1 MKKLLLSLLAMIA
14 VAAPAVKAEG
24 VYTRQVDD
32 AQLVAEANEW
42 MLAGEW
48 RHGFIADPHASVNAV
63 DFYEQY
69 KKNPAQ
75 WDAMFEWLAGHDL
88 LALEKGSHPIEGTG
102 MVVKIED
109 SQNAP
114 LEKRRSESHYHTID
128 FQYVVKG
135 VERFGIIDHNTSVPN
150 CDYKPDVIH
159 YDYDKEQAKFYDST
173 PDSFFLF
180 FPEDWHIAKIANDT
194 TDQSIR
200 VVVVKLA
207 YE

>member
-1 MKKLLLSLLAMIA
+1 MKKLLISLLTMIA
-14 VAAPAVKAEG
+14 SAAPAVMADG
-24 VYTRQVDD
+24 VYTRQVEDST
-32 AQLVAEANEW
+32 LVAKANEW
-42 MLAGEW
+42 MQAGEW
-48 RHGFIADPHASVNAV
+48 RHGFKADPHLSVNAV

-69 KKNPAQ
+69 HKNPAQ
-75 WDAMFEWLAGHDL
+75 WDAMFEWLANHDL
-88 LALEKGSHPIEGTG
+88 LALEKGSHPIGGTD

-109 SQNAP
+109 SRNAP

-150 CDYKPDVIH
+150 CEYKPDVIH
-159 YDYDKEQAKFYDST
+159 YDYDREQARFYDSS

-194 TDQSIR
+194 DDQTIR

-207 YE
+207 YK